1 MIVITNKQ
9 TGKKEKISYEDFRKN
24 FQKERDE
31 QIKKD
36 ILKALQKNYKK
47 LSDNGHEII
56 APSFFIDKIE
66 LPDEYVFQ
74 FTRKHYSKYG
84 DYKKTMFDQNDNVLD
99 YVFGVYNLEILKSLC
114 EIVGWKEDKH
124 ELFFSL
130 WGRGSQAEVC
140 IENINKHFS
149 KNNKQ

>member
-1 MIVITNKQ
+1 MIVVTNKE
-9 TGKKEKISYEDFRKN
+9 TNEKQEISFEDFRKN

-36 ILKALQKNYKK
+36 IIKALQKNYKK
-47 LSDNGHEII
+47 LSDSGHSVM
-56 APSFFIDKIE
+56 APSFYIDKIG

-74 FTRKHYSKYG
+74 FTRKHYSKYH
-84 DYKKTMFDQNDNVLD
+84 DYKQTMFDQNNNILD

-114 EIVGWKEDKH
+114 EIVGWKEDKP

-140 IENINKHFS
+140 IENINEHFS
-149 KNNKQ
+149 KNNKR

>member
-47 LSDNGHEII
+47 LSDSGHDII
-56 APSFFIDKIE
+56 APSFYIDKIG

-74 FTRKHYSKYG
+74 
-84 DYKKTMFDQNDNVLD
+84 TMFDQNDNVLD
-99 YVFGVYNLEILKSLC
+99 YVFGVYNLEILNSLC
-114 EIVGWKEDKH
+114 DVIGWSEDKR
-124 ELFFSL
+124 EMYLSL

>member
-1 MIVITNKQ
+1 MIVITNKK
-9 TGKKEKISYEDFRKN
+9 TGKKTKISYENFREH
-24 FQKERDE
+24 FQKEKDE
-31 QIKKD
+31 QIKKN

-74 FTRKHYSKYG
+74 FTRKHYSNYD
-84 DYKKTMFDQNDNVLD
+84 DYKKTMFDQNNNVID

-114 EIVGWKEDKH
+114 EVIGWSKDKH
-124 ELFFSL
+124 ELYHSL

-149 KNNKQ
+149 KNN